1 MAVTTDEIKS
11 FIQRLMRRE
20 LEAGELADLTTRDL
34 GDINAYLAEHAQ
46 ADLAKRGN
54 TSDVLE
60 PNMLEPDRCKP
71 GKVPKP
77 RLTGTATRTYSEEE
91 ILAEFG
97 VLD

>member
-34 GDINAYLAEHAQ
+34 GDINAYLAAHTQ
-46 ADLAKRGN
+46 TDLAAYDD
-54 TSDVLE
+54 T
-60 PNMLEPDRCKP
+60 PDRFKP
-71 GKVPKP
+71 DGLPGLSEP
-77 RLTGTATRTYSEEE
+77 GTITTAKRTYTEAE

>member
-34 GDINAYLAEHAQ
+34 GDINAYLAAHTQ
-46 ADLAKRGN
+46 ADLAACDD
-54 TSDVLE
+54 T
-60 PNMLEPDRCKP
+60 PNGFP
-71 GKVPKP
+71 GGLGSLSRPG
-77 RLTGTATRTYSEEE
+77 TTTATKRTYTEAE